1 MKMLMFFG
9 VLSLMDLC
17 QALMFPSNFQK
28 CDKSKPDFNEC
39 LSEAVHGAIRQ
50 LNKPMEEYGLPSFEP
65 FFLAKFLPS
74 LGRKV
79 DFQQVFK
86 NYRIFGRTKI
96 SKSQANMNFQDKTL
110 TIALTHPEIKY
121 FFDYEAKGKMFLLPI
136 DTAGAATVLSR
147 NVTYVVT
154 FTFQEYTKNDKTHW
168 RVINTNLMMQPQEVV
183 ALFENLFED
192 KDLNDGF
199 SRAMSHKWREILE
212 ELLSIYVDYYGKAY
226 GEVFDN
232 FLSIS

>member
-1 MKMLMFFG
+1 LI
-9 VLSLMDLC
+9 VL
-17 QALMFPSNFQK
+17 
-28 CDKSKPDFNEC
+28 
-39 LSEAVHGAIRQ
+39 LSG
-50 LNKPMEEYGLPSFEP
+50 
-65 FFLAKFLPS
+65 
-74 LGRKV
+74 
-79 DFQQVFK
+79 
-86 NYRIFGRTKI
+86 
-96 SKSQANMNFQDKTL
+96 
-110 TIALTHPEIKY
+110 
-121 FFDYEAKGKMFLLPI
+121 
-136 DTAGAATVLSR
+136 